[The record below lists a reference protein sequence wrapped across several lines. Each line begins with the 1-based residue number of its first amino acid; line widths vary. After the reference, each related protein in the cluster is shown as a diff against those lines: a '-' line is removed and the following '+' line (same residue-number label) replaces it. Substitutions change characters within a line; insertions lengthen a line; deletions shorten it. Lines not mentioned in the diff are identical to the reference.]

1 MDMASR
7 EPKEEMVETMRAGST
22 TRPTAR
28 AVQASG
34 EIVDLIEEMM
44 ELLEFHGLQRMFYS
58 LDLEKIKFQ
67 KMV

>member
-1 MDMASR
+1 MASE
-7 EPKEEMVETMRAGST
+7 EPGEVVAETTRAGST
-22 TRPTAR
+22 ARPTAR
-28 AVQASG
+28 AVQASA
-34 EIVDLIEEMM
+34 EIIDMIEETM

>member
-1 MDMASR
+1 
-7 EPKEEMVETMRAGST
+7 MRAGST

-34 EIVDLIEEMM
+34 EIIDMIEEMM

>member
-1 MDMASR
+1 VA
-7 EPKEEMVETMRAGST
+7 ETTRAGST

-28 AVQASG
+28 AVQASS

>member
-1 MDMASR
+1 MASR
-7 EPKEEMVETMRAGST
+7 EPSDAVAETMRAGST

-34 EIVDLIEEMM
+34 EIIDMIEEMM

>member
-1 MDMASR
+1 MASS
-7 EPKEEMVETMRAGST
+7 EPKEVVPETMRAGST

-34 EIVDLIEEMM
+34 EIIDMIEELM